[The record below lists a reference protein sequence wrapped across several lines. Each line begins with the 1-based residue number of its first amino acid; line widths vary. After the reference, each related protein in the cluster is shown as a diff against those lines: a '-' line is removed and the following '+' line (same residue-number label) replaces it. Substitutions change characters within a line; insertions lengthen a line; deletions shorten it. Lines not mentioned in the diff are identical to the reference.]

1 MVVAWAEVSAEVDM
15 EDKKGKGNSR
25 FLNRQV
31 ILRKNTNQR
40 RELNENIDLW

>member
-1 MVVAWAEVSAEVDM
+1 VVVAGTEVLAGVGM
-15 EDKKGKGNSR
+15 EDKKGERNSR
-25 FLNRQV
+25 FLNRRV